1 MKRFSWKSQVEK
13 NCLKLLLKN
22 VVLLTFLALE
32 REGVR

>member
-1 MKRFSWKSQVEK
+1 MEK

-32 REGVR
+32 RVVYFESHD